1 MVYEECLAER
11 NTLLINIFGTEDKI
25 PDVIPE
31 ANTLLNVTTGNG
43 SLDNLIMPKLPV
55 CDLEKELDNVSII
68 IIYCKFYIP
77 SYHVPIRYI
86 SLYSQHRVLV

>member
-11 NTLLINIFGTEDKI
+11 NNLLINIFGTEDKI

-68 IIYCKFYIP
+68 FIYCKFYIP
-77 SYHVPIRYI
+77 GYHVSIRYI